1 MNTTLSDVE
10 FETRTIG
17 PLVLTTPFLRRLG
30 LREIINR
37 LCPVA
42 EHADFDH
49 GVVAELVVQCRL
61 TAPRALYD
69 MPGWAAT
76 YDIATLYGDVDD
88 PKQLNDDRIGRL
100 LDAIYPQRAMLW
112 GEVIA
117 RAAREYAIDL
127 SRLHA
132 DTMPIKFAG
141 LFAEQ
146 PGEDTVPHLEPGYN
160 PQGEWVQQ
168 LKLFALAT
176 GDGGVPVWFD
186 ALSGGAGDSP
196 NYVPQFEAFCQ
207 HAQLATL
214 LPLEEVL
221 VIGDRKMPTAENQ
234 LAWWRLGVG
243 YIGPTTR
250 QDQHCQTLRTLL
262 AEGHHWTVLPYVAQ
276 RETAKDATKRTV
288 YRGVGHTVELP
299 DPATGRTYPVRHL
312 YIHSSALAQHEAQRR
327 QAEMSMIEAEIR
339 RIQGLV
345 NKYDYKTPEIIV
357 RRVQEKAFK
366 KRAARHYFAIEVVAH
381 PEWPETPYALHYT
394 LDQERVARDAS
405 LDGVYLLVAGGPAA
419 QWDDAS
425 LLQEWK
431 GQYKV
436 EHCFR
441 LTNQLFLC
449 GPVFLKNAQRIVSLI
464 WLIMVGCLVAGL
476 LERQIR
482 RVLAERREPIYG
494 LMPEGRDTLK
504 PTVTRILQAF
514 ADYSLVLIKR
524 VDGRLVQREFARP
537 NSVQQQILEVL
548 ELPHPEVLFSGP
560 FQALTPPGG

>member
-1 MNTTLSDVE
+1 MNTTLRDIE

-30 LREIINR
+30 LRETINQ

-42 EHADFDH
+42 EQADLDH
-49 GVVAELVVQCRL
+49 GLVAELVVQCRL
-61 TAPRALYD
+61 TDPRALYD
-69 MPGWAAT
+69 MPGWAAK

-88 PKQLNDDRIGRL
+88 AKQLNDDRVGRL
-100 LDAIYPQRAMLW
+100 LDALYERRAMLW

-117 RAAREYAIDL
+117 RAARAYEIDL

-141 LFAEQ
+141 LFADQ
-146 PGEDTVPHLEPGYN
+146 PGDDTVPRLEPGYN

-168 LKLFALAT
+168 LKLFALAA

-186 ALSGGAGDSP
+186 ALSGGTGDSP
-196 NYVPQFEAFCQ
+196 TYVPQFEAFCQ

-214 LPLEEVL
+214 LPLDEVI
-221 VIGDRKMPTAENQ
+221 VMGDRKMPTVENQ
-234 LAWWRLGVG
+234 LAWLRLGVS
-243 YIGPTTR
+243 YIGPTTM
-250 QDQHCQTLRTLL
+250 QDHHRQTLRTLL
-262 AEGHHWTVLPYVAQ
+262 EEGQSWSTLPYVAQ
-276 RETAKDATKRTV
+276 RETDKDKDDRTV
-288 YRGVGHTVELP
+288 YRGVSHTVELT
-299 DPATGRTYPVRHL
+299 DTAIGVTYPVRHL
-312 YIHSSALAQHEAQRR
+312 YLHSSALAQHEAQRR
-327 QAEMSMIEAEIR
+327 QAEMGAIEAELQ

-345 NKYDYKTPEIIV
+345 NKYDYKRPETII

-366 KRAARHYFAIEVVAH
+366 KRAARHYFDIRVVEDTER
-381 PEWPETPYALHYT
+381 PEAPYALAYT
-394 LDQERVARDAS
+394 IDHDRVASDAA

-419 QWDDAS
+419 HWDDTS

-441 LTNQLFLC
+441 LTNELFLC
-449 GPVFLKNAQRIVSLI
+449 GPVFLKTAHRIVSLI
-464 WLIMVGCLVAGL
+464 LLIMVGCLVAGL
-476 LERQIR
+476 IERQIR
-482 RVLAERREPIYG
+482 RTLAERHEPIDG

-504 PTVTRILQAF
+504 PTVARILRAF
-514 ADYSLVLIKR
+514 ADYSLVLLKR
-524 VDGRLVQREFARP
+524 ADGRLVGRQFARP

-548 ELPHPEVLFSGP
+548 EIPHPEVLFGES
-560 FQALTPPGG
+560 

>member
-1 MNTTLSDVE
+1 MNMTLSDVE
-10 FETRTIG
+10 FETHTIG
-17 PLVLTTPFLRRLG
+17 PLVLTTPCLHRLR

-42 EHADFDH
+42 EQADFDH
-49 GVVAELVVQCRL
+49 GLVAELVVQCRL

-69 MPGWAAT
+69 MPGWAAM
-76 YDIATLYGDVDD
+76 YDIATLYSDVDD
-88 PKQLNDDRIGRL
+88 AKQLNDDRVGRL
-100 LDAIYPQRAMLW
+100 LDAIYPQRAILW
-112 GEVIA
+112 GEVVA
-117 RAAREYAIDL
+117 RAARAYALDL

-146 PGEDTVPHLEPGYN
+146 SGEDTVPRLEPGYN

-176 GDGGVPVWFD
+176 GDGGLPVWFD

-196 NYVPQFEAFCQ
+196 NYVPQFEA
-207 HAQLATL
+207 
-214 LPLEEVL
+214 
-221 VIGDRKMPTAENQ
+221 
-234 LAWWRLGVG
+234 LG
-243 YIGPTTR
+243 
-250 QDQHCQTLRTLL
+250 
-262 AEGHHWTVLPYVAQ
+262 
-276 RETAKDATKRTV
+276 
-288 YRGVGHTVELP
+288 
-299 DPATGRTYPVRHL
+299 
-312 YIHSSALAQHEAQRR
+312 QHEAQRR
-327 QAEMSMIEAEIR
+327 QAEMSTIEAKIR

-366 KRAARHYFAIEVVAH
+366 KRAARHYFDIAVVAH
-381 PEWPETPYALHYT
+381 PERPEALYALHYT
-394 LDQERVARDAS
+394 IDQGRVARDAL

-431 GQYKV
+431 GQYTV

-464 WLIMVGCLVAGL
+464 LLIMVGWLVAGL

-482 RVLAERREPIYG
+482 WVLG
-494 LMPEGRDTLK
+494 
-504 PTVTRILQAF
+504 
-514 ADYSLVLIKR
+514 
-524 VDGRLVQREFARP
+524 
-537 NSVQQQILEVL
+537 
-548 ELPHPEVLFSGP
+548 
-560 FQALTPPGG
+560 